1 MIVDKLRYFRTLRKI
16 KNKIIHTRILGE
28 MNLPIPNALVF
39 EVTPRCNLD
48 CKMCYYTKEGKELS
62 LESIH
67 LIFADKLK
75 PFHFKSCYIAGAEPF
90 MRDDLKE
97 ICKIINDQNI
107 EVTVQTNGTFITEPL
122 LRELKP
128 FISRIDVSVDGLPE
142 THNAIRGMQGAFN
155 KTIDGIK
162 ICQKLGIDVIVNT
175 LILNENL
182 EELEELIALLATL
195 EIKNIDLSLVM
206 HSNEDEIAVTS
217 KISGLEESEIYTAKS
232 DALLYKESQAKIK
245 ERISCILKSHDFVTI
260 SPSIL
265 VSDFNALYDGT
276 IREYR
281 KLSCCA
287 FWNVRIAPDGSII
300 HCPIIRKSF
309 GNLQETPLREIWNSG
324 EFREFRKTLLLNNLL
339 PICKRCC
346 KIRFRELKSQLSVS
360 GGRLSQTVNRK
371 PKTVNRK
378 PKEILCYSIL
388 LR

>member
-28 MNLPIPNALVF
+28 KNLPIPNALVF

-62 LESIH
+62 LKSIH

-162 ICQKLGIDVIVNT
+162 ICQKLGINVIVNT

-217 KISGLEESEIYTAKS
+217 KISGLKESEIWTAKS
-232 DALLYKESQAKIK
+232 DVLLYKESQAKIK
-245 ERISCILKSHDFVTI
+245 KRISCILKSHDFVTI
-260 SPSIL
+260 SPSLL

-281 KLSCCA
+281 ELSCCA

-371 PKTVNRK
+371 P
-378 PKEILCYSIL
+378 
-388 LR
+388 